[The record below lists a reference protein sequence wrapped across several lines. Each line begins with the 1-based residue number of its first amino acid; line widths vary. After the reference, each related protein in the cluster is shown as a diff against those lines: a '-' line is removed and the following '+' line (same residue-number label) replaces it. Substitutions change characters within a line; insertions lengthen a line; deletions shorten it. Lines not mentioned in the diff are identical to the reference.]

1 MSPASGEHEPAPYPD
16 CFCCGAD
23 NPKGLGLALRLEGEV
38 LKSEFTG
45 GPEHQGWPGIMH
57 GGVVSALLYE
67 VLENMAYFQGKTT
80 MMKSMST
87 DYRRPGPIG
96 KELALTARI
105 EGASGRKVTTSATL
119 SDGENTI
126 AEGKAELVEVKPERL
141 IAKTMRPRAEEDLT
155 SEAEPRGE
163 QNGEPNVV

>member
-1 MSPASGEHEPAPYPD
+1 VSPANREPAPYPD
-16 CFCCGAD
+16 CFGCGAG
-23 NPKGLGLALRLEGEV
+23 NPKGLGLELRLEGEV
-38 LKSEFTG
+38 LRAEFTAE
-45 GPEHQGWPGIMH
+45 PEHQGWPGIMH

-67 VLENMAYFQGKTT
+67 VLENVAFFQGKTT

-105 EGASGRKVTTSATL
+105 EGASGRKVITSATL

-126 AEGKAELVEVKPERL
+126 AEGKAELVEVNADRIKRQP
-141 IAKTMRPRAEEDLT
+141 I
-155 SEAEPRGE
+155 GE
-163 QNGEPNVV
+163 F